1 MQICFKVFFLAFLL
15 IKHLVLSVTFF
26 LCFLLWFPSPYSW
39 ETHKRICIFNYKM
52 NRQFPGSSPLVSEFQ
67 GGFQV
72 TGRRQVS
79 EVGSAVHAQANS
91 KMTHLRDKKWFLKL
105 ST

>member
-1 MQICFKVFFLAFLL
+1 M
-15 IKHLVLSVTFF
+15 H
-26 LCFLLWFPSPYSW
+26 
-39 ETHKRICIFNYKM
+39 FNYKM

-67 GGFQV
+67 GRFQV

-79 EVGSAVHAQANS
+79 EVGSAVCAQASS
-91 KMTHLRDKKWFLKL
+91 KMNLRDKKWFLKL

>member
-1 MQICFKVFFLAFLL
+1 
-15 IKHLVLSVTFF
+15 
-26 LCFLLWFPSPYSW
+26 
-39 ETHKRICIFNYKM
+39 M

-79 EVGSAVHAQANS
+79 EVGSAVCAQASS
-91 KMTHLRDKKWFLKL
+91 KMTLATDKKWFLKL